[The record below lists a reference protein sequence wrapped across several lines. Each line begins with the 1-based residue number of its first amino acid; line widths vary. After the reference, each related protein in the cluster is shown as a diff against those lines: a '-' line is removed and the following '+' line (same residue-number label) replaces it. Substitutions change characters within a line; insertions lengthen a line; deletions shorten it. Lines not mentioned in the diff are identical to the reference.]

1 MGINFNDRI
10 RQNAYLQTN
19 NINFYSDLTTRS
31 VQSDAELP
39 TCKYSVHRDSPNGP
53 MIQYSKIGEV
63 LFHVWSCKSDMYKM
77 LLTNCKVV
85 DGKGTEFQLIDANGC
100 SQDEYLFPQITYSD
114 DVTTVN

>member
-1 MGINFNDRI
+1 MRS
-10 RQNAYLQTN
+10 LK
-19 NINFYSDLTTRS
+19 NIVVVFYAITKICSDLTTRS

-114 DVTTVN
+114 DVTTVD